1 MSFFLLYVFLVLSY
15 LILKTHTTK
24 KTTQK
29 TEIDAKRIQWKY
41 SRKETNN
48 KNNDVPKSTEDKV
61 YSAVV
66 SPITKVLPDNGPY
79 VAEICC
85 N

>member
-1 MSFFLLYVFLVLSY
+1 M
-15 LILKTHTTK
+15 
-24 KTTQK
+24 
-29 TEIDAKRIQWKY
+29 KY
-41 SRKETNN
+41 SRKVTNN
-48 KNNDVPKSTEDKV
+48 KNKDVPKCTEDKV

-66 SPITKVLPDNGPY
+66 SPKTKVLPDDGPY